1 MSETDIE
8 AMLQTLMDGITI
20 TPPVD
25 SNENNA
31 PGDFQFDARLTTS
44 VAGGSGNDTAG
55 ITPTMPVDPVTDSA
69 TMDIRLDT
77 AVETDELN
85 YSVSSIPITLT
96 VSNQADG
103 AAGSIVGGRHR
114 GNLSLQA
121 GAAKTGRPDG
131 PLTAD

>member
-1 MSETDIE
+1 MSEIDIE

-44 VAGGSGNDTAG
+44 EAGGSGNDTAG
-55 ITPTMPVDPVTDSA
+55 ITPTMQVDLVTDLA

-85 YSVSSIPITLT
+85 KADPSITITLT
-96 VSNQADG
+96 VRTEEHTSETQ
-103 AAGSIVGGRHR
+103 
-114 GNLSLQA
+114 
-121 GAAKTGRPDG
+121 
-131 PLTAD
+131 

>member
-1 MSETDIE
+1 
-8 AMLQTLMDGITI
+8 MDGITS

-55 ITPTMPVDPVTDSA
+55 ITPTLPVDPVTDSA

-77 AVETDELN
+77 DLETDELN
-85 YSVSSIPITLT
+85 EHDSSIHIPLP
-96 VSNQADG
+96 VSNPADG
-103 AAGSIVGGRHR
+103 AAGRIVAGNDR
-114 GNLSLQA
+114 GTPYLQ
-121 GAAKTGRPDG
+121 GADH
-131 PLTAD
+131 